1 MGEKKGV
8 SFKEYIQLRASTQ
21 YSAEQLNAIVAARSE
36 PWHDDKKFLIFQGG
50 QWFVDQ
56 LWERWNQ

>member
-21 YSAEQLNAIVAARSE
+21 YRAEQLNAIVAARSE
-36 PWHDDKKFLIFQGG
+36 PWYDDKKFLIFQGG